1 MNVPSIDYREAKM
14 RKLTRRHF
22 LRNSSAAAGIAKLS
36 HAVDLWASTSG
47 TGLESF
53 EAGTGTTFFVATNG
67 NDAWMGK
74 LGEPN
79 AVKTDGAFCHAGAP

>member
-1 MNVPSIDYREAKM
+1 M
-14 RKLTRRHF
+14 
-22 LRNSSAAAGIAKLS
+22 GIYFGDRFGIL
-36 HAVDLWASTSG
+36 
-47 TGLESF
+47 

-74 LGEPN
+74 LVEPN